1 MVQPPADAEA
11 QPDGSYICALPDG
24 SSLRY
29 TQRSDGSWRKPE
41 KIRPSQRRAAGDR
54 RAPLRSVGCVAGG
67 VAAAN
72 APRDGGPS
80 PASAPRVYEDLK
92 DVLVGLST
100 EEEREFLLKIE
111 RELTGF
117 IDSDAH
123 RFVFPPM
130 NGHFRRLLHITCRRF
145 GVDSSSSSQ
154 SLWGLDKGME
164 VRRQPWSRTPV
175 LRYTDLAPAS
185 CEPEHCVYS
194 FPTDAPPVDI
204 APETAAAVAGAAAAS
219 RRQQLMSRSGS
230 APAQQRQKVSG
241 ANGEDGNGE
250 DGNGGKTGRRRGRGA
265 FQFGAPISA
274 DTEPENETVAVVTT
288 VVTTTGEQAATPE
301 PRSGGEVPGRSTGVS
316 TVEADRS
323 EARAGHEPSGH
334 ASPAGAAKTG
344 GDADADQPLHTED
357 GEQENDVASNERQTE
372 QLADV
377 SPDGV
382 AGEAGRDHEPVPS
395 VCDDTDP
402 HYDGIA
408 SATVS
413 VVQEIDEE
421 KELRPSQA
429 AQYGR
434 YTAEVRQANAQQWQ
448 ARGGVDRRTHASL
461 QASMADD
468 ATAVIASHATWRL
481 RRPGNGYISLKAKGT
496 AGLSII
502 FTSRMPHET
511 SQQTRP
517 AATQQQQRQQEQ
529 QWLQGGECYYEVRL
543 GQRSDDPAAA
553 AQPSAQNDS
562 GGYIAKYSAAGG
574 MEVLTQQAAAPVRL
588 LAASLLAQKSSR

>member
-1 MVQPPADAEA
+1 MAQPPADAEA
-11 QPDGSYICALPDG
+11 QLDGSYILALPDG
-24 SSLRY
+24 SSFMRY

-41 KIRPSQRRAAGDR
+41 EIRPSQRRAGDR
-54 RAPLRSVGCVAGG
+54 ASPRSVGRVAGG
-67 VAAAN
+67 LAAAN
-72 APRDGGPS
+72 GSRDGGPS

-100 EEEREFLLKIE
+100 SEEREFLFKIE
-111 RELTGF
+111 RELMGF

-164 VRRQPWSRTPV
+164 VLMQPWSRTPV
-175 LRYTDLAPAS
+175 LRYADLIPAS
-185 CEPEHCVYS
+185 CGPEQSVYS

-204 APETAAAVAGAAAAS
+204 APEAAAAVAGASAAL

-230 APAQQRQKVSG
+230 TKPQQRQKVSC
-241 ANGEDGNGE
+241 AIGEDGNRS
-250 DGNGGKTGRRRGRGA
+250 NTGRRRGRGA
-265 FQFGAPISA
+265 FQFGASTSEDI
-274 DTEPENETVAVVTT
+274 EPETVLAITS
-288 VVTTTGEQAATPE
+288 TGEQAAATPE
-301 PRSGGEVPGRSTGVS
+301 PVSGGEREALPGPSIGV
-316 TVEADRS
+316 TTADADPS
-323 EARAGHEPSGH
+323 EAKVGRESSGH
-334 ASPAGAAKTG
+334 ASPADTAKTG
-344 GDADADQPLHTED
+344 DDANADRQLHTED
-357 GEQENDVASNERQTE
+357 GQQEKDVASNERRTE
-372 QLADV
+372 HLADV

-382 AGEAGRDHEPVPS
+382 AGEASRDQQPAPS
-395 VCDDTDP
+395 GCDDADP
-402 HYDGIA
+402 NCDGLSI
-408 SATVS
+408 ATVS
-413 VVQEIDEE
+413 LVQEIDEE
-421 KELRPSQA
+421 MELRPSQA

-448 ARGGVDRRTHASL
+448 ARSGADRRTHASL
-461 QASMADD
+461 QGSLTDD
-468 ATAVIASHATWRL
+468 ATAMIASHFTWRL
-481 RRPGNGYISLKAKGT
+481 RRPGNGCISLKAKGT

-502 FTSRMPHET
+502 FTSRMPDEN

-517 AATQQQQRQQEQ
+517 VTAQQQRQQEQ

-543 GQRSDDPAAA
+543 GQRCDDPTA
-553 AQPSAQNDS
+553 AQPSEQNGS

-588 LAASLLAQKSSR
+588 LAASVLA